1 MWRVHVPVECIRMK
15 VMLLA
20 AGDGHRMRPLTDN
33 IPKPLLKAGN
43 STLIEQ
49 WIDTFTDSGCSEF
62 VINTRYQGD
71 MLVNTLGN
79 GQDRGISIAY
89 SQESCRIG
97 TGGGIRKALPLLG
110 DEDFVVVSTDTAC
123 DYDVTCLPV
132 SLPEGVLGHLLMVDN
147 PEHHRGG
154 DFALNSDGKL
164 IAAGDCLT
172 YAGIGVFSPALFA
185 EAPEGAFELRLLMD
199 AAIACGRLTGEYH
212 DGFWLDVGTV
222 DRYEALKSYY
232 AGAL

>member
-1 MWRVHVPVECIRMK
+1 MK

-20 AGDGHRMRPLTDN
+20 AGDGHRMRPLTDHL
-33 IPKPLLKAGN
+33 PKPLLKAGN
-43 STLIEQ
+43 STLIEK
-49 WIDTFTDSGCSEF
+49 WIDTFTASGCSEF
-62 VINTRYQGD
+62 VINTRHLGD
-71 MLVNTLGN
+71 MLVNTLGD

-97 TGGGIRKALPLLG
+97 TGGGIKKALPLLG
-110 DEDFVVVSTDTAC
+110 DDDFVVVSTDIAC
-123 DYDVTCLPV
+123 DYDVTCLPDP
-132 SLPEGVLGHLLMVDN
+132 LPEGVLGHLLMVDN

-164 IAAGDCLT
+164 IASGDCLT

-185 EAPEGAFELRLLMD
+185 EAPEGAFALRLLME
-199 AAIACGRLTGEYH
+199 AAIARGRLTGEYH

-232 AGAL
+232 AGTL